1 MFGKARSAAVSLT
14 AVAMLFGG
22 MTGPASAQQQADGL
36 IVVQIGDITTGD
48 ILSENEVAV
57 GVAAQIAAN
66 VCGVDVG
73 PLAIGLLGQ
82 AVAVDRGGRERTVCE
97 TGEQFVR
104 FEQN

>member
-1 MFGKARSAAVSLT
+1 MFVKARALTVSLSAA
-14 AVAMLFGG
+14 AMLLGG
-22 MTGPASAQQQADGL
+22 MAGPAAAQQEADGL

-66 VCGVDVG
+66 VCGVKVG
-73 PLAIGLLGQ
+73 PVAVLGQ
-82 AVAVDRGGRERTVCE
+82 AVDRSGDTRTVCE

-104 FEQN
+104 FTQN